1 MMNYDK
7 MVVLGVFI
15 WYISGIYLVYL
26 SIAVEL
32 MTEQLRPVRFL
43 ADIKYID

>member
-15 WYISGIYLVYL
+15 WYYL